1 MTAAAEAGTTAADR
15 AAEAVTLARETAA
28 LTSQVGDL
36 TGAVAEWA
44 DRELAGGAPPKE
56 VARRM
61 VIAGRLIA
69 AAARGEAATL

>member
-1 MTAAAEAGTTAADR
+1 MTAADVALARDKAAIK
-15 AAEAVTLARETAA
+15 LARETAA
-28 LTSQVGDL
+28 QRDQVAAL

-69 AAARGEAATL
+69 AAARGKTAIL